1 MQLIKIILTIHI
13 LIFVFSIN
21 DSLVLGQITKDSSG
35 TLEYKS
41 SRFSLAFLPAISIPE
56 HGSLLSYSIG
66 YGFNFNIS
74 YKLIKDIK
82 ISGNIE
88 IIFSDFIKSDM
99 FGRRDYKAASR
110 WVSVEIGPKVYLNR
124 GSSRLYLN
132 SNFKFT
138 QIYHGAGGI
147 YIGVIK
153 NPENTIG
160 FNFGFGIEIPVN
172 NYFKFEINPLYN
184 ILYPIINGQSLH
196 YVSTYYKILLG
207 LNYNFKI

>member
-1 MQLIKIILTIHI
+1 MIKIIIII
-13 LIFVFSIN
+13 LILFPVNLFAQSN
-21 DSLVLGQITKDSSG
+21 DSLISPKKN
-35 TLEYKS
+35 KS
-41 SRFSLAFLPAISIPE
+41 KFSLAFLPAISIPE
-56 HGSLLSYSIG
+56 NGSLLSYSIG

-74 YKLIKDIK
+74 YKLIEDIK
-82 ISGNIE
+82 ISGNLE

-110 WVSVEIGPKVYLNR
+110 WVSAEIGPKFYLNR

-132 SNFKFT
+132 SHFKFT
-138 QIYHGAGGI
+138 QIYHGAGDI
-147 YIGVIK
+147 YSGVIK

-172 NYFKFEINPLYN
+172 DYFKLEINPLYN
-184 ILYPIINGQSLH
+184 ILYPIIDGQSLH